1 MDLWRGRRRIL
12 IACGVRRVRD
22 DLDSDVHAVVHVVV
36 AWMI

>member
-22 DLDSDVHAVVHVVV
+22 DLGSDVHAVVHVVV